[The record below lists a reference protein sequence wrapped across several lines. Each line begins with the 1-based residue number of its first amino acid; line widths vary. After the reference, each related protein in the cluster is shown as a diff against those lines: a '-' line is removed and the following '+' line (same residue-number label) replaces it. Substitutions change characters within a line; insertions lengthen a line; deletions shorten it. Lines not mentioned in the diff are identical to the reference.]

1 MRRGLKGTVCVMT
14 LLAATVVPMRGS
26 GFEAAVVVKGQM
38 CGVLDGDGG
47 YAGGS
52 DSHTVTTSSG
62 VTTILCKVKK
72 VPNSTGRSVYWGF
85 ENTGFEC
92 GTELGS
98 TQDWQEHVS
107 ASGNATLAC
116 HFKSS

>member
-1 MRRGLKGTVCVMT
+1 MRKGLTRAFCVMT
-14 LLAATVVPMRGS
+14 LLAAVVAPTHGQRQ
-26 GFEAAVVVKGQM
+26 AAVVAKDDV

-47 YAGGS
+47 FVGGT
-52 DSHTVTTSSG
+52 DSHSVTTNGG

-72 VPNSTGRSVYWGF
+72 VPNSTGQSVYWGF
-85 ENTGFEC
+85 ANTGFEC
-92 GTELGS
+92 GTSLGS

-116 HFKSS
+116 HYKDK